1 LWDARAGFLF
11 FVWSVPFF
19 VAGWVLLG
27 IPAIAMDTQI
37 LKLSPVFLGV
47 SGAIAGL
54 FIMLLPTGWLIA
66 LGAVQFKLTWSI
78 VTGWDGFGAAIGA
91 IPETW
96 RSFRCPSISLCRNR
110 TFSCPSGEEPSRESL
125 PAARRCFSDSLK
137 NCGFPAKCGLL
148 AAYKWQI
155 LKDKDSVAVD
165 RV

>member
-1 LWDARAGFLF
+1 MANAELTTRIELSLLTLAISWFLSGLALSVHLWDARAGFLF

-27 IPAIAMDTQI
+27 IPAIAMSTQI
-37 LKLSPVFLGV
+37 LMLSPVVLGV

-91 IPETW
+91 GGMLLYRW
-96 RSFRCPSISLCRNR
+96 LL
-110 TFSCPSGEEPSRESL
+110 SR
-125 PAARRCFSDSLK
+125 
-137 NCGFPAKCGLL
+137 
-148 AAYKWQI
+148 
-155 LKDKDSVAVD
+155 AVQSEA
-165 RV
+165 